1 MKLLSMEKNISL
13 NKDKPLRVNGKDWK
27 IKQLLSSN
35 FTHGEI
41 PNPNDVTMEQGLYMV
56 VNDSKE
62 VNLDVDHYYY
72 IGVASETKGS
82 KKFVEQVQLG
92 LRDTLDQEQAQDGS
106 FAMAS
111 DRYSSEKSYQELTG
125 TLLFIG
131 VFLSVISS

>member
-1 MKLLSMEKNISL
+1 
-13 NKDKPLRVNGKDWK
+13 
-27 IKQLLSSN
+27 
-35 FTHGEI
+35 
-41 PNPNDVTMEQGLYMV
+41 MV
-56 VNDSKE
+56 VNDNKE

-82 KKFVEQVQLG
+82 KRFVEQVQLG

-111 DRYSSEKSYQELTG
+111 DRYSSEKGGYQELTG

-131 VFLSVISS
+131 VFLSVIFLLGAVLVIYYKQISEDMKTRWLYHLAKGWFR

>member
-1 MKLLSMEKNISL
+1 
-13 NKDKPLRVNGKDWK
+13 
-27 IKQLLSSN
+27 
-35 FTHGEI
+35 
-41 PNPNDVTMEQGLYMV
+41 MV
-56 VNDSKE
+56 VNDVKE

-92 LRDTLDQEQAQDGS
+92 LRDALDQEQAQDGS

-111 DRYSSEKSYQELTG
+111 DRYSAEKSYQELTG

-131 VFLSVISS
+131 VFLSVIFLLGAVLVIYYKQISEDMKTEMALSSCKKLV